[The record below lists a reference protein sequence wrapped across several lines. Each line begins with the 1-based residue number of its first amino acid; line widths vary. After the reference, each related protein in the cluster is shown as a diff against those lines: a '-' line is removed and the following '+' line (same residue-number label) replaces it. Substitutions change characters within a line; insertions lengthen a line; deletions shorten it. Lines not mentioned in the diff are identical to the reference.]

1 MKQGSK
7 KFGGMTGRPSL
18 TTGKNLANTISNP
31 AGGAGG
37 AGQAAPNNP
46 LNTSQNKFV
55 SKVQSSFA
63 SRVAQGKLGTGDN

>member
-1 MKQGSK
+1 
-7 KFGGMTGRPSL
+7 MTS
-18 TTGKNLANTISNP
+18 GKNLASTISN
-31 AGGAGG
+31 AGGGAGG
-37 AGQAAPNNP
+37 AATNNL